1 MVTPEILIQTN
12 FPLEGLNRYILSSSD
27 FSIRYR
33 SVVLLIYVRL
43 RSMQVYSNEY
53 LKRISYDNIVCLCV
67 KSRGSV
73 NERLLLFIF

>member
-33 SVVLLIYVRL
+33 SVILLIYVRL

-53 LKRISYDNIVCLCV
+53 
-67 KSRGSV
+67 
-73 NERLLLFIF
+73 